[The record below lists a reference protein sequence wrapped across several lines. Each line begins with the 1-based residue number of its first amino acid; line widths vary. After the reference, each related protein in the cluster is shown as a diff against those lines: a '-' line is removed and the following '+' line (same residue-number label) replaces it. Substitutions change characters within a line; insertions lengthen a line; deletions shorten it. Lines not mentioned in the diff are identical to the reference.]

1 MPLTPDVRPE
11 VQKINPNRTDLNIEQ
26 PGEQPFDYH
35 AYLDTLT
42 PGNVKDYRTS
52 ANLKD
57 YGIAV
62 TSGAANLP
70 EGVGALANFGGQWLE
85 KKAGE
90 LSPDHFVVKSALS
103 DIGGFLHKG
112 GQAVQKGVSD
122 WKQDLESGYSEQA
135 KNALEQGATG
145 SIAGLTLNLA
155 NVFGD
160 LGAMAL
166 TGGLEGIA
174 AKGVTSALLRREAVS
189 GLIRKGLTKEAA
201 EKVADDAME
210 IAARKTAATQTGK
223 TASKYGFIASGTA
236 DAQGNTAAAAAQGV
250 LNASPQELASS
261 PTFVNLYQSVQ
272 SDPQYAHLSDADKV
286 QVAKEQLA
294 NRVGM
299 SVATDPKLLAVNIGS
314 TMMGDKAVADMV
326 LNGVSKSIVGGF
338 TKGALREG
346 ALNGLQSGYSQYA
359 QNVARDE
366 DAGIATDHMQGVAH
380 ATGDGALLG
389 GILGGGAG
397 IVSGVRGRN
406 SKPDTQRTDAAREAF
421 DAKAQRAREMAQDSP
436 YTKPADPVESYRR
449 QFSGL
454 TREELL
460 QHYADAD
467 LAPENDV
474 DAVYRKHASNG
485 LLKEMDRADQLK
497 DIVDE
502 MQGKPRNEVL
512 AEYRELNEKDKRNAT
527 EQMRWEAARE
537 VLRPQ
542 PKASTGKP
550 QSAEVPQG
558 QGISV
563 PTVRFGDDV
572 PHIEIT
578 QGAPRPPERIE
589 KVRSDNNYFSDARSA
604 KNSDVFRN
612 AEQTGLKPEIVKKG
626 DRQYAVEMDNPQVS
640 EDRAR
645 GVINTLAMGERIP
658 DKPKTID
665 PMEIPAF
672 MRDPRFRDFT
682 DESTEVQQHLTRRN
696 APTPE
701 ELVHEQMAKG
711 DAGPTDFELAER
723 PRLPSPG
730 DIHPGQGYPMPGE
743 VRHMSDEPPA
753 GRGGRY
759 TTTGEAQGQSYG
771 KVLQSTSPEGGQR
784 QGETF
789 RGEQS
794 YRDLPAPE
802 RQGGPRTEAVEPD
815 RGETV
820 NTEQDIMPEA
830 SEGEQNA
837 SQPEVQEPVKTEPP
851 RAATEKSG
859 EKIDDFGEVIH
870 GAAKHRRVALSE
882 ELNTDKTAED
892 YRIQPLSKLFPKPDY
907 EKMAAEGTD
916 NNTLAVLALLRNMI
930 PAKPRVSHRLNH
942 WAKQVEEVRN
952 TAGQLLDGSLPADKF
967 IDRIGQ
973 EKGSHYR
980 EIVNTWEML
989 HRLSP
994 AQLEQAAGYRVKT
1007 HAYSMFRGKE
1017 YNPPKVIHSLENEK
1031 GRSVLDS
1038 EDLNDLY
1045 KKAKVYFDQQSVS
1058 PKSAGDKTKLD
1069 IYQNRRTGEVFIA
1082 YGKNKTS
1089 LQGGFK
1095 TVTEAREYAKNN
1107 RAELLEKLNVLR
1119 DQSREEQRN
1128 ASNRDRNGPVR
1139 RGGEMH
1145 TEVNALRNISGSGT
1159 GYSEKAASLKR
1170 KIAARMNTNDAF
1182 AFNRL
1187 MDSRFADERERGI
1200 AIAERV
1206 AATLEPEQNVT
1217 PEKFSDA
1224 FGFRGVQ
1231 FGNYVEGPRRQ
1242 SDLNRAYDSLMD
1254 MADVLKVPPKALSLN
1269 GRLGLAFGARGKGG
1283 KNAAAAHYEP
1293 GQVAINLTKGNGA
1306 GSLAH
1311 EWFHALDNYFGQ
1323 HDVARDGD
1331 VVSGDKFM
1339 TSNERQPGKWN
1350 GKEYSPVEHPV
1361 RQEVYDA
1368 FKGVMKAINR
1378 SGMVDRARR
1387 LDEVRSK
1394 PYWSTD
1400 IEMAAR
1406 AFERYV
1412 QDKAKAA
1419 GVDNDFLVNIR
1430 KADDHGSP
1438 DTYAYPTEAELD
1450 GGIRQAFDHLFSTLK
1465 TRETDKGVAFYS
1477 REANNKSVRT
1487 PWPKDFPYVVLH
1499 ARLGDATSHKDY
1511 EAAKSGDKDAA
1522 YRLVTD
1528 VMTKDAVDKIRKIIG
1543 NREVLLAA
1551 VHAEEASGRNKI
1563 PQAMADVL
1571 GRVLHQDVDDSII
1584 QVKRV
1589 GRTGQDGFG
1598 RLANQPEFAGN
1609 VRSDVP
1615 YFILDDTLT
1624 QGGTLAGLK
1633 GYIESHGGRV
1643 IGASALTG
1651 KQYSARMAL
1660 SPQTLSQLREHF
1672 GGTGLENWWKQQN
1685 GYGFDGL
1692 TESEANYLLRAG
1704 DADKIRD
1711 RVLAARQTG
1720 DSSILSE
1727 APGDGRPLPPDVKPR
1742 YAQKASD
1749 NGGFSVIGDGNLL
1762 SETGHSAEAPAQ
1774 ASTVRKV
1781 KTVART
1787 VMDRIRDIDLN
1798 VRVVKSQAEAAEL
1811 AGESLDKHGKVHAF
1825 YRPDEHE
1832 IVLVADNLSDGRTVR
1847 EKLRHEII
1855 HHALESVVTPAEY
1868 KTIVDNVLKTRDSN
1882 NATIKDIWRKV
1893 DASYGEESPQV
1904 QAGEF
1909 LAHMAEKHTPG
1920 KLGAAWNRIV
1930 SLVKAVLRR
1939 TGLLQPSDLNDIG
1952 YIRDT
1957 IRTLGQRVREGY
1969 VPRDGGDVSY
1979 SRTGESDPFKVPE
1992 GEGERY
1998 RKDLAKM
2005 MKSLRSADMT
2015 VDIGRTPPVLRHIG
2029 APDLPLV
2036 ISRDVIRKA
2045 TNGVK
2050 HDVPMDVIE
2059 RLPELMHDPKAV
2071 YQSATEKDA
2080 VVMLLDAVDK
2090 NNEPVITAVHMKAV
2104 RSRLEINRVAS
2115 VYGTENGKKIHNMER
2130 AGLALYR
2137 KKKSSRDNPLHSGL
2151 QLPKGEHSYH
2161 DYEDN
2166 VLSPDDIRKGPYYS
2180 HSRSDLSPE
2189 ETLAARSD
2197 PFKVPEGEGERYR
2210 RDLAK
2215 AVKSHRSSDIS
2226 ITIGRTPPVLRNIGA
2241 PDLPLVIYRD
2251 TVRKATNGVKHD
2263 VPMEVIEQLPELIHD
2278 PEAVYQ
2284 SATEKNAVVM
2294 LFDAV
2299 DKNGD
2304 PVIGAVH
2311 LKTDKKGLE
2320 INKVASVYG
2329 AFPSKLSKMDREG
2342 LALYKKQN
2350 PDNQSAGVLQLHG
2363 DSDHQGSVNKIL
2375 HPDDIRK
2382 GPYYSRTTSALS
2394 PEETLSA
2401 RFVRQ
2406 MQDKFQVL
2414 KAVQDNIRKSGGKLD
2429 DSNDAY
2435 LAEELFHG
2443 KAENDLNVMKE
2454 RYVKPLAK
2462 LLAVYDIPQSALD
2475 EYLYARH
2482 APERNA
2488 HIAKINPKMPD
2499 GGSGMTNAEAADIM
2513 DKVRRSG
2520 KQAQYDRLAGIV
2532 DDMLARRR
2540 ELIRESGLE
2549 DDGVIDAWQKTYRH
2563 YVPLKGQDED
2573 GAVPRT
2579 GRGYVISGKESR
2591 MAMGRNSKAQSPSTQ
2606 AIQDLTG
2613 SLIRNRKNVVGNA
2626 FLKLVQDNPD
2636 NNYWQVFT
2644 DDKPD
2649 TMRVIVEKTDP
2660 TTGDTIRRVEERPVP
2675 MAMVSDRYFT
2685 TKKDGKTYYIKLHDD
2700 RLMRAMKNMGPEMGN
2715 VVTRTLDVVNRM
2727 MSMMNTSLNPEF
2739 LVSNF
2744 IRDMQTAV
2752 MNLKAEQGRDDGKL
2766 SGRDIAMKTVRDSG
2780 IAMKAVYASLRGK
2793 SLTGRGADWQK
2804 TWKEFVEDGAKTGWF
2819 RMDDLN
2825 GQMKEMNR
2833 LVSLAKGGWKGQ
2845 GIQSWHSFTKLVE
2858 DANNAVENALRL
2870 SAYKHAREA
2879 GISRAQAASLAKNMT
2894 VNFNRRGE
2902 QGVLL
2907 NSLYMFANASIQGT
2921 ANMMR
2926 SLAHLNGDG
2935 PLLQR
2940 LRWKN
2945 LNMAQKLA
2953 LTATGAGYLLA
2964 SLNRAGAGQDE
2975 DGVNWYDKVPDYV
2988 KEHNLVIMKS
2998 LFGGKSGEYWSIP
3011 LPYGYNMF
3019 YLLGS
3024 TMEGVTRGDMTASKA
3039 AGNIVGG
3046 MLGAFNPL
3054 GSEDSQTLTGTLFKN
3069 AAPTILRPF
3078 ADLWANESFMGTPI
3092 YQTNFPG
3099 STPKPESSLGRRS
3112 TPEAYKAFAGWLN
3125 RVSGGS
3131 QYRSGVVDINPDIMK
3146 YWIDY
3151 MSGGMGRFA
3160 GKTIDAAAKTY
3171 NGIDIPA
3178 QQVPFL
3184 GKLSGQVMPYADQQK
3199 MYDHIDE
3206 LRQYNAELKAL
3217 HGADRTAFRN
3227 KYRGQL
3233 SMNGIIHQSE
3243 IQLKNLRK
3251 QRDEVYSDP
3260 ALTARQQADRVLMIE
3275 QNMKKVVDRFNREYR
3290 EKVGD

>member
-1 MPLTPDVRPE
+1 MPLIPDVRPE
-11 VQKINPNRTDLNIEQ
+11 AQKINPNRSDLNIAQ
-26 PGEQPFDYH
+26 PGEQPAFDYDS
-35 AYLDTLT
+35 YLDSLT
-42 PGNVKDYRTS
+42 PETVKDYRTG

-90 LSPDHFVVKSALS
+90 LSPDHFVAKSALS
-103 DIGGFLHKG
+103 DIGGFLHKS
-112 GQAVQKGVSD
+112 GQAVQEGVSD
-122 WKQDLESGYSEQA
+122 WKQELESGYSEQA

-189 GLIRKGLTKEAA
+189 GLVRKGLTKEAA

-210 IAARKTAATQTGK
+210 IAARKTAATQAGK

-346 ALNGLQSGYSQYA
+346 TLNGLQSGYSQYA

-366 DAGIATDHMQGVAH
+366 DAGIATDHMQGVVH
-380 ATGDGALLG
+380 ATGEGTLLG

-406 SKPDTQRTDAAREAF
+406 SKPDMQRTDAAREAF
-421 DAKAQRAREMAQDSP
+421 DAKAQRAREVAQDSP
-436 YTKPADPVESYRR
+436 YTQPADPVENYRQ

-454 TREELL
+454 SRDELL

-467 LAPENDV
+467 LAHENDV
-474 DAVYRKHASNG
+474 DAVYRKHAANG

-497 DIVDE
+497 GIIDE

-512 AEYRELNEKDKRNAT
+512 KEYRDLNEKDKRNET
-527 EQMRWEAARE
+527 EQMRWEAARQ
-537 VLRPQ
+537 VLKPQ
-542 PKASTGKP
+542 PKATEQP
-550 QSAEVPQG
+550 QPAQDTSAQNTARRPLY
-558 QGISV
+558 
-563 PTVRFGDDV
+563 DADNLDV
-572 PHIEIT
+572 
-578 QGAPRPPERIE
+578 
-589 KVRSDNNYFSDARSA
+589 
-604 KNSDVFRN
+604 
-612 AEQTGLKPEIVKKG
+612 
-626 DRQYAVEMDNPQVS
+626 
-640 EDRAR
+640 
-645 GVINTLAMGERIP
+645 
-658 DKPKTID
+658 
-665 PMEIPAF
+665 PAF

-682 DESTEVQQHLTRRN
+682 DEPTEVQQHLTRGN

-711 DAGPTDFELAER
+711 DVGPTDNELAER

-759 TTTGEAQGQSYG
+759 TTTGEVQGQSYEKG
-771 KVLQSTSPEGGQR
+771 RQSASPEGVQR

-794 YRDLPAPE
+794 YHELPAPE
-802 RQGGPRTEAVEPD
+802 RQGLPRPEEDKTESRRPVSSEEDLEDWHAYLAQQDGPFGRDRGMDGYYASPRNIKGKPTIEALREYYGRVPDQKDLQDLSDVYYIDGGERHGVDLIHARRGADGIFDPDSYISLKSGLTPEEAAKVTGKELLDILHAKRAEAYKEADKNQGELFHSDDETEARRARLEEAGRMVDAQQKHEKAAAEREKKHDEALASFLATKDGEMHRKRARNYLTSSIRSDGKITSVRELVENRVADGWRIREKDGTRRLEHPD
-815 RGETV
+815 GRFLFEKDIGKTAMDYADHLIEKREMAAKAGEGD
-820 NTEQDIMPEA
+820 NNP
-830 SEGEQNA
+830 
-837 SQPEVQEPVKTEPP
+837 SQ
-851 RAATEKSG
+851 KSG
-859 EKIDDFGEVIH
+859 EKIDDFGETIH
-870 GAAKHRRVALSE
+870 GAAKHRRAALADD
-882 ELNTDKTAED
+882 LNTDKTAED
-892 YRIQPLSKLFPKPDY
+892 YRTQPLSKLFPKPDY

-916 NNTLAVLALLRNMI
+916 NKTLAMLALLRNMI
-930 PAKPRVSHRLNH
+930 PAKPRVSHRLNR
-942 WAKQVEEVRN
+942 WAKQVEEARD

-967 IDRIGQ
+967 IDRISQ

-994 AQLEQAAGYRVKT
+994 AQLEQASGYRIST
-1007 HAYSMFRGKE
+1007 HAYSMFGGKE
-1017 YNPPKVIHSLENEK
+1017 YSPPKVIYSLDNEK
-1031 GRSVLDS
+1031 GYRVLDS
-1038 EDLNDLY
+1038 DDLNDLH
-1045 KKAKVYFDQQSVS
+1045 KKAKDYFDQQSGT
-1058 PKSAGDKTKLD
+1058 PKSSADDKTKLD
-1069 IYQNRRTGEVFIA
+1069 IYQHKRSGEVFIA
-1082 YGKNKTS
+1082 YGKNKTV
-1089 LQGGFK
+1089 LQRGFK
-1095 TVTEAREYAKNN
+1095 TSAEAREYVKAN
-1107 RAELLEKLNVLR
+1107 RAELLEKLNALR
-1119 DQSREEQRN
+1119 EQSREEQRN
-1128 ASNRDRNGPVR
+1128 ASNRDRSGPDR
-1139 RGGEMH
+1139 REG
-1145 TEVNALRNISGSGT
+1145 
-1159 GYSEKAASLKR
+1159 
-1170 KIAARMNTNDAF
+1170 D
-1182 AFNRL
+1182 
-1187 MDSRFADERERGI
+1187 
-1200 AIAERV
+1200 
-1206 AATLEPEQNVT
+1206 VT

-1254 MADVLKVPPKALSLN
+1254 MADVLKVPAKALSLN

-1283 KNAAAAHYEP
+1283 KNAYAAHYEP

-1323 HDVARDGD
+1323 HDVAKDGNVASGGKYMTARDTRG
-1331 VVSGDKFM
+1331 SLY
-1339 TSNERQPGKWN
+1339 QP
-1350 GKEYSPVEHPV
+1350 EAYPV
-1361 RQEVYDA
+1361 REEVYDA
-1368 FKGVMKAINR
+1368 FMGVVKAINN
-1378 SGMVDRARR
+1378 SGMRRRSLR

-1419 GVDNDFLVNIR
+1419 GVENDFLVNIR

-1438 DTYAYPTEAELD
+1438 DTYAYPTNEELD
-1450 GGIRQAFDHLFSTLK
+1450 GGIRQAFDKLFSTLK

-1477 REANNKSVRT
+1477 RNGLERT
-1487 PWPKDFPYVVLH
+1487 P
-1499 ARLGDATSHKDY
+1499 
-1511 EAAKSGDKDAA
+1511 E
-1522 YRLVTD
+1522 
-1528 VMTKDAVDKIRKIIG
+1528 
-1543 NREVLLAA
+1543 
-1551 VHAEEASGRNKI
+1551 
-1563 PQAMADVL
+1563 
-1571 GRVLHQDVDDSII
+1571 
-1584 QVKRV
+1584 
-1589 GRTGQDGFG
+1589 
-1598 RLANQPEFAGN
+1598 GN
-1609 VRSDVP
+1609 V
-1615 YFILDDTLT
+1615 I
-1624 QGGTLAGLK
+1624 
-1633 GYIESHGGRV
+1633 
-1643 IGASALTG
+1643 
-1651 KQYSARMAL
+1651 
-1660 SPQTLSQLREHF
+1660 SQ
-1672 GGTGLENWWKQQN
+1672 
-1685 GYGFDGL
+1685 
-1692 TESEANYLLRAG
+1692 
-1704 DADKIRD
+1704 
-1711 RVLAARQTG
+1711 
-1720 DSSILSE
+1720 
-1727 APGDGRPLPPDVKPR
+1727 
-1742 YAQKASD
+1742 
-1749 NGGFSVIGDGNLL
+1749 
-1762 SETGHSAEAPAQ
+1762 TGHSADAPAQ
-1774 ASTVRKV
+1774 GSTVRKV

-1787 VMDRIRDIDLN
+1787 VMDRIKDVDLN

-1811 AGESLDKHGKVHAF
+1811 AGESLDNHGKVHAF

-1832 IVLVADNLSDGRTVR
+1832 IVLVADNLPDGRTVR

-1855 HHALESVVTPAEY
+1855 HHAMESVVTPAEY
-1868 KTIVDNVLKTRDSN
+1868 KTIIDNVLKTRDSN
-1882 NATIKDIWRKV
+1882 NATIKNIWRKV

-1930 SLVKAVLRR
+1930 TLVKAVLRR

-1969 VPRDGGDVSY
+1969 VPRDGGEVSY
-1979 SRTGESDPFKVPE
+1979 SRTGKPDPFKVPE

-2005 MKSLRSADMT
+2005 MSSRRTGEMT
-2015 VDIGRTPPVLRHIG
+2015 AQIGRTPPVLRNLG
-2029 APDLPLV
+2029 APDLPV
-2036 ISRDVIRKA
+2036 FISRDVVRKA
-2045 TNGVK
+2045 TNDVK
-2050 HDVPMDVIE
+2050 HFVNMDTIE
-2059 RLPELMHDPKAV
+2059 KLPELMHDPVAV
-2071 YQSATEKDA
+2071 YQSATHDNA
-2080 VVMLLDAVDK
+2080 LVLWLDAVDRK
-2090 NNEPVITAVHMKAV
+2090 GHPVLTAVHMNNKLHL
-2104 RSRLEINRVAS
+2104 LEINRIAS
-2115 VYGTENGKKIHNMER
+2115 VYGPDNGMGKINYMEGR
-2130 AGLALYR
+2130 GLALYR
-2137 KKKSSRDNPLHSGL
+2137 SDKLNPDGSLFRGL
-2151 QLPKGEHSYH
+2151 QLPKGDRTSQGSGK
-2161 DYEDN
+2161 N
-2166 VLSPDDIRKGPYYS
+2166 ILSPDDIRKGPYYS
-2180 HSRSDLSPE
+2180 RSR
-2189 ETLAARSD
+2189 
-2197 PFKVPEGEGERYR
+2197 
-2210 RDLAK
+2210 
-2215 AVKSHRSSDIS
+2215 
-2226 ITIGRTPPVLRNIGA
+2226 
-2241 PDLPLVIYRD
+2241 
-2251 TVRKATNGVKHD
+2251 
-2263 VPMEVIEQLPELIHD
+2263 
-2278 PEAVYQ
+2278 
-2284 SATEKNAVVM
+2284 
-2294 LFDAV
+2294 
-2299 DKNGD
+2299 
-2304 PVIGAVH
+2304 
-2311 LKTDKKGLE
+2311 
-2320 INKVASVYG
+2320 
-2329 AFPSKLSKMDREG
+2329 
-2342 LALYKKQN
+2342 
-2350 PDNQSAGVLQLHG
+2350 
-2363 DSDHQGSVNKIL
+2363 
-2375 HPDDIRK
+2375 
-2382 GPYYSRTTSALS
+2382 SALS
-2394 PEETLSA
+2394 PEETLAA

-2414 KAVQDNIRKSGGKLD
+2414 KAVQDKIRESGGKLD
-2429 DSNDAY
+2429 DSNNAY

-2443 KAENDLNVMKE
+2443 KAENDLNAMKE

-2462 LLAVYDIPQSALD
+2462 LLADYDIPQSALD

-2482 APERNA
+2482 APERNL

-2499 GGSGMTNAEAADIM
+2499 GGSGMTNAEAAGIM
-2513 DKVRRSG
+2513 DRVRRSG

-2540 ELIRESGLE
+2540 ELIKTAGLE
-2549 DDGVIDAWQKTYRH
+2549 KDATVDAWQDTYKH
-2563 YVPLKGQDED
+2563 YVPLKGQDAD
-2573 GAVPRT
+2573 GVLPRT
-2579 GRGYVISGKESR
+2579 GKGYVIGGRESKS
-2591 MAMGRNSKAQSPSTQ
+2591 AMGRKSKAQSPSTQ
-2606 AIQDLTG
+2606 AVQDLTE
-2613 SLIRNRKNVVGNA
+2613 SLIRSRKNEVGNA

-2636 NNYWQVFT
+2636 KDYWQVFT
-2644 DDKPD
+2644 DQRPD
-2649 TMRVIVEKTDP
+2649 TTRVIVEKKDP
-2660 TTGDTIRRVEERPVP
+2660 ATGDTIRQVEERPVP
-2675 MAMVSDRYFT
+2675 MAMVADRYFT
-2685 TKKDGKTYYIKLHDD
+2685 TKKDGKTYYIKLHDE
-2700 RLMRAMKNMGPEMGN
+2700 RLMRAMKNMGPETGN
-2715 VVTRTLDVVNRM
+2715 VVIQTLARVNRF
-2727 MSMMNTSLNPEF
+2727 MSAMNTSLNPEF

-2766 SGRDIAMKTVRDSG
+2766 NGRDIAMKTVRDSG
-2780 IAMKAVYASLRGK
+2780 IAMKAVYASLRDK
-2793 SLTGRGADWQK
+2793 SLSGSGADWQK

-2819 RMDDLN
+2819 RMDDLE
-2825 GQMKEMNR
+2825 GKSKEMDR
-2833 LVSLAKGGWKGQ
+2833 LVTLAKGGWKGQ

-2870 SAYKHAREA
+2870 SAYKHARDA
-2879 GISRAQAASLAKNMT
+2879 GLSRSQAASLAKNMT

-2940 LRWKN
+2940 LRWSN
-2945 LNMAQKLA
+2945 LNMAQKMA
-2953 LTATGAGYLLA
+2953 LTAVGSGYLLG
-2964 SLNRAGAGQDE
+2964 SLNRAGAGQDD

-2988 KEHNLVIMKS
+2988 KEHNVVIMKS
-2998 LFGGKSGEYWSIP
+2998 LFGGKAGEYWSIP

-3024 TMEGVTRGDMTASKA
+3024 TTEGVTRGNMTASKA
-3039 AGNIVGG
+3039 AGNVIGG

-3054 GSEDSQTLTGTLFKN
+3054 GSEDSKTLTGTLFKN
-3069 AAPTILRPF
+3069 AAPTIFRPV
-3078 ADLWANESFMGTPI
+3078 ADLWVNENFMGTQI
-3092 YQTNFPG
+3092 YQENFPG
-3099 STPKPESSLGRRS
+3099 GTPKPESTLGRRS
-3112 TPEAYKAFAGWLN
+3112 TPEAYKAFADWLN

-3131 QYRSGVVDINPDIMK
+3131 QYRSGAVDINPDKMK

-3151 MSGGMGRFA
+3151 VSGGMGRFT

-3171 NGIDIPA
+3171 NGIDIPP
-3178 QQVPFL
+3178 QQIPFL
-3184 GKLSGQVMPYADQQK
+3184 GKISGKVMPYADQQA

-3206 LRQYNAELKAL
+3206 LRQYNAELKSL
-3217 HGADRTAFRN
+3217 SGADRAAFRN
-3227 KYRGQL
+3227 KYSGQL
-3233 SMNGIIHQSE
+3233 SMNGITHQSE

-3260 ALTARQQADRVLMIE
+3260 TLTARQQADRVLVIE

>member
-1 MPLTPDVRPE
+1 MPLIPDVRPE
-11 VQKINPNRTDLNIEQ
+11 AQKINPNRTDLNIEQ
-26 PGEQPFDYH
+26 PDEQPFDYH

-42 PGNVKDYRTS
+42 PGNVKDYRTG
-52 ANLKD
+52 ANMKD

-90 LSPDHFVVKSALS
+90 LSPDHFVAKSALS

-112 GQAVQKGVSD
+112 GQALQEGVSD

-160 LGAMAL
+160 LGSMAL

-189 GLIRKGLTKEAA
+189 GLVRKGLTKEAA

-210 IAARKTAATQTGK
+210 IAARKTAATQAGK

-236 DAQGNTAAAAAQGV
+236 DAQGNTAASAAQGV

-272 SDPQYAHLSDADKV
+272 SDPQYAHLSDADRV

-346 ALNGLQSGYSQYA
+346 TLNGLQSGYSQYA

-380 ATGDGALLG
+380 ATGEGTLLG

-406 SKPDTQRTDAAREAF
+406 SKPDMQRTDAAREAF

-436 YTKPADPVESYRR
+436 HTKPADPVESYRQ

-454 TREELL
+454 SRDELL
-460 QHYADAD
+460 QHYTDAD

-474 DAVYRKHASNG
+474 DAVYRKHASNS
-485 LLKEMDRADQLK
+485 LLKEMERTDQLK
-497 DIVDE
+497 GIVGE

-512 AEYRELNEKDKRNAT
+512 AEYRDLNEKEKRNET
-527 EQMRWEAARE
+527 EQIRWEAARQ
-537 VLRPQ
+537 VLKPQ
-542 PKASTGKP
+542 PKATEQP
-550 QSAEVPQG
+550 QQAEAPQK
-558 QGISV
+558 QSISV
-563 PTVRFGDDV
+563 PTVRFGDDI

-578 QGAPRPPERIE
+578 QGSPRPPERIE

-658 DKPKTID
+658 DKPKTTD

-682 DESTEVQQHLTRRN
+682 DEPTEVQQHLTRRN

-711 DAGPTDFELAER
+711 DSGPTDNELAER

-730 DIHPGQGYPMPGE
+730 DIHPGQGYPMPGD
-743 VRHMSDEPPA
+743 VRHMPDEPPA

-759 TTTGEAQGQSYG
+759 TTTGEVQGQSYEKG
-771 KVLQSTSPEGGQR
+771 RQSVSPEGVPR

-794 YRDLPAPE
+794 YRELPAPE
-802 RQGGPRTEAVEPD
+802 GREGGKTEHEQEMEDRRARLEEADRMVQAQQKHEKAAAEREKKHDEALASFLATKDGEMHRKRARNYLTSSIKSDGKITSVRELVENRVADGWRIREKDGTRRLEHPD
-815 RGETV
+815 GRFLFEK
-820 NTEQDIMPEA
+820 DIGKTAMDYADHLIEKHEMA
-830 SEGEQNA
+830 AKAGEGENNP
-837 SQPEVQEPVKTEPP
+837 SQPEVQEPEKTESP
-851 RAATEKSG
+851 RAAAEKSG

-870 GAAKHRRVALSE
+870 GAAKHRRAVLADD
-882 ELNTDKTAED
+882 LNTDKTAED
-892 YRIQPLSKLFPKPDY
+892 YRTQPFSKLFPKPDY

-916 NNTLAVLALLRNMI
+916 NKTLAMLALLRNMI
-930 PAKPRVSHRLNH
+930 PAKPRASHRLNR
-942 WAKQVEEVRN
+942 WAKQVEEVRD

-967 IDRIGQ
+967 IDRISQ

-994 AQLEQAAGYRVKT
+994 AQIEQASGYRVKT
-1007 HAYSMFRGKE
+1007 HAYSMFGGKE
-1017 YNPPKVIHSLENEK
+1017 YSPPKVIHSLENDK

-1038 EDLNDLY
+1038 EDLNDLH
-1045 KKAKVYFDQQSVS
+1045 KKAKAYFDQQSGS
-1058 PKSAGDKTKLD
+1058 PKSADDKTKLD
-1069 IYQNRRTGEVFIA
+1069 IYQHKRSGEVFIA
-1082 YGKNKTS
+1082 YGKNKTV
-1089 LQGGFK
+1089 LQRGFK
-1095 TVTEAREYAKNN
+1095 TPAEAREYTKTH
-1107 RAELLEKLNVLR
+1107 RAGLLEKLNALR
-1119 DQSREEQRN
+1119 EQSREEQRN
-1128 ASNRDRNGPVR
+1128 ASNRDRSGPDR
-1139 RGGEMH
+1139 REG
-1145 TEVNALRNISGSGT
+1145 
-1159 GYSEKAASLKR
+1159 
-1170 KIAARMNTNDAF
+1170 D
-1182 AFNRL
+1182 
-1187 MDSRFADERERGI
+1187 
-1200 AIAERV
+1200 
-1206 AATLEPEQNVT
+1206 VT

-1254 MADVLKVPPKALSLN
+1254 MSDVLKVPAKALSLN

-1323 HDVARDGD
+1323 HDVARDSD
-1331 VVSGDKFM
+1331 VASGDRFM
-1339 TSNERQPGKWN
+1339 TARDTRGSLYQP
-1350 GKEYSPVEHPV
+1350 EAYPV
-1361 RQEVYDA
+1361 REEVYDA
-1368 FKGVMKAINR
+1368 FMGVVKAVNN
-1378 SGMVDRARR
+1378 SGMRR
-1387 LDEVRSK
+1387 RSLLLDDVRSK
-1394 PYWSTD
+1394 PYWSTYV
-1400 IEMAAR
+1400 EMSAR

-1419 GVDNDFLVNIR
+1419 GVENDYLVNIR

-1438 DTYAYPTEAELD
+1438 DTYAYPTNEELD
-1450 GGIRQAFDHLFSTLK
+1450 GGIRQAFDKLFSTLK

-1477 REANNKSVRT
+1477 RDGLERT
-1487 PWPKDFPYVVLH
+1487 P
-1499 ARLGDATSHKDY
+1499 
-1511 EAAKSGDKDAA
+1511 E
-1522 YRLVTD
+1522 
-1528 VMTKDAVDKIRKIIG
+1528 
-1543 NREVLLAA
+1543 
-1551 VHAEEASGRNKI
+1551 
-1563 PQAMADVL
+1563 
-1571 GRVLHQDVDDSII
+1571 
-1584 QVKRV
+1584 
-1589 GRTGQDGFG
+1589 
-1598 RLANQPEFAGN
+1598 GN
-1609 VRSDVP
+1609 V
-1615 YFILDDTLT
+1615 I
-1624 QGGTLAGLK
+1624 
-1633 GYIESHGGRV
+1633 
-1643 IGASALTG
+1643 
-1651 KQYSARMAL
+1651 
-1660 SPQTLSQLREHF
+1660 SQ
-1672 GGTGLENWWKQQN
+1672 
-1685 GYGFDGL
+1685 
-1692 TESEANYLLRAG
+1692 
-1704 DADKIRD
+1704 
-1711 RVLAARQTG
+1711 
-1720 DSSILSE
+1720 
-1727 APGDGRPLPPDVKPR
+1727 
-1742 YAQKASD
+1742 
-1749 NGGFSVIGDGNLL
+1749 
-1762 SETGHSAEAPAQ
+1762 TGHSADTQ
-1774 ASTVRKV
+1774 TQGSSVRKV

-1787 VMDRIRDIDLN
+1787 VMDRIKDNDLN

-1811 AGESLDKHGKVHAF
+1811 AGESLDNHGKVHAF

-1832 IVLVADNLSDGRTVR
+1832 IVLVADNLPDGRTVR

-1855 HHALESVVTPAEY
+1855 HHAMENVVTPAEY
-1868 KTIVDNVLKTRDSN
+1868 KTIIDNVLKTRDSN

-1893 DASYGEESPQV
+1893 DASYADESPQV

-1969 VPRDGGDVSY
+1969 VPRDGGEVSY
-1979 SRTGESDPFKVPE
+1979 SRTGKPDPFKVPE
-1992 GEGERY
+1992 G
-1998 RKDLAKM
+1998 D
-2005 MKSLRSADMT
+2005 
-2015 VDIGRTPPVLRHIG
+2015 
-2029 APDLPLV
+2029 
-2036 ISRDVIRKA
+2036 
-2045 TNGVK
+2045 
-2050 HDVPMDVIE
+2050 
-2059 RLPELMHDPKAV
+2059 
-2071 YQSATEKDA
+2071 
-2080 VVMLLDAVDK
+2080 
-2090 NNEPVITAVHMKAV
+2090 
-2104 RSRLEINRVAS
+2104 
-2115 VYGTENGKKIHNMER
+2115 
-2130 AGLALYR
+2130 
-2137 KKKSSRDNPLHSGL
+2137 
-2151 QLPKGEHSYH
+2151 
-2161 DYEDN
+2161 
-2166 VLSPDDIRKGPYYS
+2166 
-2180 HSRSDLSPE
+2180 
-2189 ETLAARSD
+2189 
-2197 PFKVPEGEGERYR
+2197 GERYR

-2226 ITIGRTPPVLRNIGA
+2226 ITIGRTPPVLRHIGA
-2241 PDLPLVIYRD
+2241 PDLPLVISRD

-2263 VPMEVIEQLPELIHD
+2263 VPMEVIEQLPELMHD

-2311 LKTDKKGLE
+2311 LKADKKGLE

-2329 AFPSKLSKMDREG
+2329 TKGGVRKINSMDNAG

-2363 DSDHQGSVNKIL
+2363 DSDHQGSINKIL
-2375 HPDDIRK
+2375 SPDDIRK
-2382 GPYYSRTTSALS
+2382 GPYYSRSRSALS
-2394 PEETLSA
+2394 PEETLA
-2401 RFVRQ
+2401 VRFVRRV
-2406 MQDKFQVL
+2406 QDKFQVL

-2429 DSNDAY
+2429 DSNNAY

-2443 KAENDLNVMKE
+2443 KAENDLNAMTE

-2462 LLAVYDIPQSALD
+2462 LLAEYDIPQSALD

-2482 APERNA
+2482 APERNL

-2499 GGSGMTNAEAADIM
+2499 GGSGMTNTEAAGIM
-2513 DKVRRSG
+2513 DRIRRSG

-2540 ELIRESGLE
+2540 ELIKTAGLE
-2549 DDGVIDAWQKTYRH
+2549 KEGVVDAWQNAYKH
-2563 YVPLKGQDED
+2563 YVPLKGQDAD
-2573 GAVPRT
+2573 GALPRT
-2579 GRGYVISGKESR
+2579 GRGYVVSGKESK

-2606 AIQDLTG
+2606 AIQDLTE
-2613 SLIRNRKNVVGNA
+2613 SLIRNRKNEVGNA

-2636 NNYWQVFT
+2636 KGYWQVFT

-2649 TMRVIVEKTDP
+2649 TTRRIVEKNDP
-2660 TTGDTIRRVEERPVP
+2660 VTGETIRQVEEMPVA
-2675 MAMVSDRYFT
+2675 MALMSDRYFP

-2700 RLMRAMKNMGPEMGN
+2700 RLAKAMKNMGPETTGTVLRAFGSIN
-2715 VVTRTLDVVNRM
+2715 RFLSSVNTM
-2727 MSMMNTSLNPEF
+2727 YNPSF
-2739 LVSNF
+2739 LVTNF
-2744 IRDMQTAV
+2744 GRDLQTAI
-2752 MNLKAEQGRDDGKL
+2752 MSIYGEQGRSDGLLVGKKMSAL
-2766 SGRDIAMKTVRDSG
+2766 SVVRDSG
-2780 IAMKAVYASLRGK
+2780 IAMKAVYDSLRG
-2793 SLTGRGADWQK
+2793 TQRGGKAGEWQK
-2804 TWKEFVEDGAKTGWF
+2804 LWKEFVEDGAKTGWF
-2819 RMDDLN
+2819 RINDLE
-2825 GQMKEMNR
+2825 GRMKEMDR
-2833 LVSLAKGGWKGQ
+2833 LVAQAKGGWQ
-2845 GIQSWHSFTKLVE
+2845 GKSIQTWHAFFKLVE
-2858 DANNAVENALRL
+2858 DGNNAVENALRL
-2870 SAYKHAREA
+2870 SAYKHGRDA
-2879 GISRAQAASLAKNMT
+2879 GMSRQQAASLAKNLT

-2902 QGVLL
+2902 LGTVL

-2921 ANMMR
+2921 ANMIR
-2926 SLAHLNGDG
+2926 ALGRLDGEG

-2940 LRWKN
+2940 LRWSN
-2945 LNMAQKLA
+2945 LNRTQKLSLA
-2953 LTATGAGYLLA
+2953 AMGAGYLLA
-2964 SLNRAGAGQDE
+2964 SLNRAGAGQDD

-2998 LFGGKSGEYWSIP
+2998 LFGGRQGEYWTFP

-3019 YLLGS
+3019 YLLGG
-3024 TMEGVTRGDMTASKA
+3024 TIEGVGSGGIKPVKA
-3039 AGNIVGG
+3039 AGNIIGG
-3046 MLGAFNPL
+3046 ALGAFNPL
-3054 GSEDSQTLTGTLFKN
+3054 GSEDSETLSGTLLKN
-3069 AAPTILRPF
+3069 LSPTLPRPF
-3078 ADLWANESFMGTPI
+3078 IDYVMNENFMGTQIRRQNAPW
-3092 YQTNFPG
+3092 G
-3099 STPKPESSLGRRS
+3099 TPKPDSTLGRRS
-3112 TPEAYKAFAGWLN
+3112 TPEVYKSFANWLN
-3125 RVSGGS
+3125 TATGGS
-3131 QYRSGVVDINPDIMK
+3131 QYRSGAVDINPDSMK

-3151 MSGGMGRFA
+3151 ISGGTGRFI
-3160 GKTIDAAAKTY
+3160 GQTVDAAAKTY

-3206 LRQYNAELKAL
+3206 LSQYNAELKSL
-3217 HGADRTAFRN
+3217 SGADRAAFRN
-3227 KYRGQL
+3227 KYNGQL
-3233 SMNGIIHQSE
+3233 SMNGITHQSQL
-3243 IQLKNLRK
+3243 QLKNLRK

-3260 ALTARQQADRVLMIE
+3260 TLTARQQADRVLMIE

-3290 EKVGD
+3290 EKVGN

>member
-1 MPLTPDVRPE
+1 MPLIPDVRPE

-26 PGEQPFDYH
+26 PDEQPFDYH

-42 PGNVKDYRTS
+42 PGNVKDYRTG
-52 ANLKD
+52 ANMKD

-90 LSPDHFVVKSALS
+90 LSPDHFVAKSALS

-112 GQAVQKGVSD
+112 GQALQEGVSY

-160 LGAMAL
+160 LGSMAL
-166 TGGLEGIA
+166 TGGLEGFA
-174 AKGVTSALLRREAVS
+174 VKGATAALLKREAVS
-189 GLIRKGLTKEAA
+189 GLVRKGLTKEAA
-201 EKVADDAME
+201 EKVANDAME
-210 IAARKTAATQTGK
+210 IAARKATATQAGK

-261 PTFVNLYQSVQ
+261 PTFVNLYQSVD

-314 TMMGDKAVADMV
+314 TMLGDKAVADMV

-346 ALNGLQSGYSQYA
+346 TLNGHQSGYSQYA

-366 DAGIATDHMQGVAH
+366 DAGIATDHMQGVVH
-380 ATGDGALLG
+380 ATGEGTLLG
-389 GILGGGAG
+389 GIIGGGAG
-397 IVSGVRGRN
+397 FVSGVRGRN

-421 DAKAQRAREMAQDSP
+421 DAKATRAREMAQDSP
-436 YTKPADPVESYRR
+436 HTQPVDPVESYRQ

-454 TREELL
+454 SRDELL

-467 LAPENDV
+467 LAHENDA
-474 DAVYRKHASNG
+474 DAVYRKHASNS

-497 DIVDE
+497 GIVDE
-502 MQGKPRNEVL
+502 MKGKPRNEVL
-512 AEYRELNEKDKRNAT
+512 AEYRDLNEKEKRNET
-527 EQMRWEAARE
+527 EQMRWEAARQ
-537 VLRPQ
+537 VLKPQ
-542 PKASTGKP
+542 PKATEQP
-550 QSAEVPQG
+550 QPAETPQK
-558 QGISV
+558 QNISV
-563 PTVRFGDDV
+563 PTVRFGDDI

-578 QGAPRPPERIE
+578 QGSPRPPERIE
-589 KVRSDNNYFSDARSA
+589 KVRSDNSYFADARSA

-645 GVINTLAMGERIP
+645 GVINTLVMGERIP
-658 DKPKTID
+658 DKPKTTD

-682 DESTEVQQHLTRRN
+682 DEPTEVQQHLIRRN

-711 DAGPTDFELAER
+711 DAGPTDYELTER

-759 TTTGEAQGQSYG
+759 TTTGEVQGYSYEKG
-771 KVLQSTSPEGGQR
+771 RRTVSPEGVQR

-789 RGEQS
+789 QGELS
-794 YRDLPAPE
+794 HRELSAPE
-802 RQGGPRTEAVEPD
+802 RQGLPRPEEAEP
-815 RGETV
+815 E
-820 NTEQDIMPEA
+820 
-830 SEGEQNA
+830 
-837 SQPEVQEPVKTEPP
+837 KTESPH
-851 RAATEKSG
+851 AVTEKSG

-870 GAAKHRRVALSE
+870 GAAKHRRAALADD
-882 ELNTDKTAED
+882 LNTDKTAED
-892 YRIQPLSKLFPKPDY
+892 YKTQPFSKLFPKPDY

-916 NNTLAVLALLRNMI
+916 NKTLAMLALLRNMI
-930 PAKPRVSHRLNH
+930 PSKPRAPHRLNR
-942 WAKQVEEVRN
+942 WAKQVEEVRD

-967 IDRIGQ
+967 IDRISQ

-994 AQLEQAAGYRVKT
+994 AQLEQAVGYRVKT
-1007 HAYSMFRGKE
+1007 HAYSMFGGKE
-1017 YNPPKVIHSLENEK
+1017 YSPPKVVHTLENEK

-1038 EDLNDLY
+1038 EDLNDLN
-1045 KKAKVYFDQQSVS
+1045 KKAKAYFDQQSGS
-1058 PKSAGDKTKLD
+1058 PKSASDKTKLD

-1082 YGKNKTS
+1082 YGKNKTP

-1095 TVTEAREYAKNN
+1095 TVAEAREYAKTR
-1107 RAELLEKLNVLR
+1107 RAELLGKLNALR
-1119 DQSREEQRN
+1119 EQSREEQRN
-1128 ASNRDRNGPVR
+1128 VSNRDRNGPVR

-1145 TEVNALRNISGSGT
+1145 TDVNALRNISGSGA

-1206 AATLEPEQNVT
+1206 AAALETEQNAT

-1293 GQVAINLTKGNGA
+1293 GAVAINLTKGNGA

-1311 EWFHALDNYFGQ
+1311 EWFHSLDNYFGQ
-1323 HDVARDGD
+1323 NDVAKDGD
-1331 VVSGDKFM
+1331 VGSGGEYM
-1339 TSNERQPGKWN
+1339 TERHRKVKQWN
-1350 GKEYSPVEHPV
+1350 SKEYASVEHPV

-1368 FKGVMKAINR
+1368 FKGVMKAINK
-1378 SGMVDRARR
+1378 SDMVDRARR

-1412 QDKAKAA
+1412 QDKAKAV
-1419 GVDNDFLVNIR
+1419 GVENDFLVNIR

-1438 DTYAYPTEAELD
+1438 DTYAYPTNEELD

-1465 TRETDKGVAFYS
+1465 TRETDKGVAYYS
-1477 REANNKSVRT
+1477 REVNNKPVRT
-1487 PWPKDFPYVVLH
+1487 TWQKDFPDVVLH
-1499 ARLGDATSHKDY
+1499 ARLGDATAHRDY
-1511 EAAKSGDKDAA
+1511 EAAKAGDKDAA
-1522 YRLVTD
+1522 YRLVSEIL
-1528 VMTKDAVDKIRKIIG
+1528 TKDAVDKIRNIIG

-1563 PQAMADVL
+1563 PQAMADIL
-1571 GRVLHQDVDDSII
+1571 GKVLHQEVDDSLI
-1584 QVKRV
+1584 QTKLV

-1609 VRSDVP
+1609 VRSDLP

-1672 GGTGLENWWKQQN
+1672 GGTGLENWWKQQH

-1720 DSSILSE
+1720 DSPVLSE
-1727 APGDGRPLPPDVKPR
+1727 APGDGRPLPPDVKSR
-1742 YAQKASD
+1742 FAQKASE

-1762 SETGHSAEAPAQ
+1762 SETGRSAKAE
-1774 ASTVRKV
+1774 SEGSSVRKV

-1787 VMDRIRDIDLN
+1787 VMDRIKDNDLN

-1832 IVLVADNLSDGRTVR
+1832 IVLVADNLPDGRTVR
-1847 EKLRHEII
+1847 EKLCHEII
-1855 HHALESVVTPAEY
+1855 HHAMENVVTPAEY
-1868 KTIVDNVLKTRDSN
+1868 KTIIDNVLKTRDSN

-1893 DASYGEESPQV
+1893 DASYAEESPQV

-1930 SLVKAVLRR
+1930 TLVKAILRR

-1969 VPRDGGDVSY
+1969 VPRDGGEVSY
-1979 SRTGESDPFKVPE
+1979 SRTGKPDPFNVPE
-1992 GEGERY
+1992 G
-1998 RKDLAKM
+1998 D
-2005 MKSLRSADMT
+2005 
-2015 VDIGRTPPVLRHIG
+2015 
-2029 APDLPLV
+2029 
-2036 ISRDVIRKA
+2036 
-2045 TNGVK
+2045 
-2050 HDVPMDVIE
+2050 
-2059 RLPELMHDPKAV
+2059 
-2071 YQSATEKDA
+2071 
-2080 VVMLLDAVDK
+2080 
-2090 NNEPVITAVHMKAV
+2090 
-2104 RSRLEINRVAS
+2104 
-2115 VYGTENGKKIHNMER
+2115 
-2130 AGLALYR
+2130 
-2137 KKKSSRDNPLHSGL
+2137 
-2151 QLPKGEHSYH
+2151 
-2161 DYEDN
+2161 
-2166 VLSPDDIRKGPYYS
+2166 
-2180 HSRSDLSPE
+2180 
-2189 ETLAARSD
+2189 
-2197 PFKVPEGEGERYR
+2197 GERYR

-2226 ITIGRTPPVLRNIGA
+2226 ITIGRTPPVLRHIGA
-2241 PDLPLVIYRD
+2241 PDLPLVISRD

-2263 VPMEVIEQLPELIHD
+2263 VPMEVIEQLPELMHD

-2294 LFDAV
+2294 LFDTV

-2311 LKTDKKGLE
+2311 LKADKKGLK
-2320 INKVASVYG
+2320 INKIASVYG

-2363 DSDHQGSVNKIL
+2363 DSDHQGSGKNIL
-2375 HPDDIRK
+2375 SPDDIRK
-2382 GPYYSRTTSALS
+2382 GPYYSRSRSALS
-2394 PEETLSA
+2394 PEETLAA
-2401 RFVRQ
+2401 RFVRHV
-2406 MQDKFQVL
+2406 QDKFQVL
-2414 KAVQDNIRKSGGKLD
+2414 KAVQDKIRDSGGKLD
-2429 DSNDAY
+2429 DSNNAY

-2462 LLAVYDIPQSALD
+2462 LLADYDIPQSALD

-2513 DKVRRSG
+2513 DRVRRSG

-2540 ELIRESGLE
+2540 ELIKTAGLE
-2549 DDGVIDAWQKTYRH
+2549 KEGVVDAWQNAYKH
-2563 YVPLKGQDED
+2563 YVPLKGQDAD

-2579 GRGYVISGKESR
+2579 GRGYVISGKESK
-2591 MAMGRNSKAQSPSTQ
+2591 MAMGRNSRAQSPSTQ
-2606 AIQDLTG
+2606 AIQDLTE
-2613 SLIRNRKNVVGNA
+2613 SLIRNRKNEVGNA

-2636 NNYWQVFT
+2636 KDYWQVFT

-2649 TMRVIVEKTDP
+2649 TTRRIVEKNDP
-2660 TTGDTIRRVEERPVP
+2660 VTGETIRQVEEMPVA
-2675 MAMVSDRYFT
+2675 MALMSDRYFP

-2700 RLMRAMKNMGPEMGN
+2700 RLAKAMKNMGPETTGTVLRAFGSIN
-2715 VVTRTLDVVNRM
+2715 RFLSSVNTM
-2727 MSMMNTSLNPEF
+2727 YNPAF
-2739 LVSNF
+2739 LVTNF
-2744 IRDMQTAV
+2744 GRDLQTAI
-2752 MNLKAEQGRDDGKL
+2752 MSIYGEQGRSDGLLVGKKMSAL
-2766 SGRDIAMKTVRDSG
+2766 NVVRDSG
-2780 IAMKAVYASLRGK
+2780 IAMKAVYDSLRGNQRNGK
-2793 SLTGRGADWQK
+2793 TGEWQK
-2804 TWKEFVEDGAKTGWF
+2804 LWKEFVEDGAKTGWF
-2819 RMDDLN
+2819 RINDLE
-2825 GQMKEMNR
+2825 GRMKEMDR
-2833 LVSLAKGGWKGQ
+2833 LVAQAKGGWQGQ
-2845 GIQSWHSFTKLVE
+2845 SIQTWHAFFKLVE
-2858 DANNAVENALRL
+2858 DGNNAVENALRL
-2870 SAYKHAREA
+2870 SAYKHGRDA
-2879 GISRAQAASLAKNMT
+2879 GMSRQQAASLAKNLT

-2902 QGVLL
+2902 LGTVL

-2921 ANMMR
+2921 ANMIR
-2926 SLAHLNGDG
+2926 ALGRLDGEG

-2940 LRWKN
+2940 LRWSN
-2945 LNMAQKLA
+2945 LNRTQKLSLA
-2953 LTATGAGYLLA
+2953 AMGAGYLLA
-2964 SLNRAGAGQDE
+2964 SLNRAGAGQDD

-2998 LFGGKSGEYWSIP
+2998 LFGGKQGEYWTFP

-3019 YLLGS
+3019 YLLGG
-3024 TMEGVTRGDMTASKA
+3024 TIEGVGSGGIKPVKA
-3039 AGNIVGG
+3039 AGNIIGG
-3046 MLGAFNPL
+3046 ALGAFNPL
-3054 GSEDSQTLTGTLFKN
+3054 GSEDSETLSGTLLKN
-3069 AAPTILRPF
+3069 LSPTLPRPF
-3078 ADLWANESFMGTPI
+3078 IDYVMNENFMGTQIRRQNAPW
-3092 YQTNFPG
+3092 G
-3099 STPKPESSLGRRS
+3099 TPKPDSTLGRRS
-3112 TPEAYKAFAGWLN
+3112 TPEVYKSFANWLN
-3125 RVSGGS
+3125 TTTGGS
-3131 QYRSGVVDINPDIMK
+3131 QYRSGAIDINPDSMK

-3151 MSGGMGRFA
+3151 ISGGTGRFI
-3160 GKTIDAAAKTY
+3160 GQTVDAVAKTY
-3171 NGIDIPA
+3171 NGIDIPD

-3206 LRQYNAELKAL
+3206 LSQYNAELKSL
-3217 HGADRTAFRN
+3217 SGADRAAFRN
-3227 KYRGQL
+3227 KYSGQL
-3233 SMNGIIHQSE
+3233 SMNGITHQSKL
-3243 IQLKNLRK
+3243 QLKNLRK
-3251 QRDEVYSDP
+3251 QREEVYSDST
-3260 ALTARQQADRVLMIE
+3260 LTARQQADRVLMIE
-3275 QNMKKVVDRFNREYR
+3275 QNMKKVVDRLNREYR
-3290 EKVGD
+3290 EKVGN

>member
-1 MPLTPDVRPE
+1 MPLIPDVRPE
-11 VQKINPNRTDLNIEQ
+11 AQTANPNRTGLNIVQPDEQ
-26 PGEQPFDYH
+26 PAFDYDS
-35 AYLDTLT
+35 YLDSLT
-42 PGNVKDYRTS
+42 PETVKDYRTG

-57 YGIAV
+57 YGIALG
-62 TSGAANLP
+62 SGAANLP
-70 EGVGALANFGGQWLE
+70 EGVGALANYGGQWLE

-90 LSPDHFVVKSALS
+90 LSPDHFVARSALS

-112 GQAVQKGVSD
+112 GQAVQEGVSD
-122 WKQDLESGYSEQA
+122 WKQGLESGYSEQA
-135 KNALEQGATG
+135 KNALAQGATG
-145 SIAGLTLNLA
+145 SLSGMTLNLA

-160 LGAMAL
+160 LGSMAL
-166 TGGLEGIA
+166 TGGFEGLA
-174 AKGVTSALLRREAVS
+174 AKGVMSSMLRREAVS
-189 GLIRKGLTKEAA
+189 GLVRKGLTEEAA
-201 EKVADDAME
+201 AKVADDAME
-210 IAARKTAATQTGK
+210 IAARKTAAAQAGK
-223 TASKYGFIASGTA
+223 TAGKYGFIAGGTA
-236 DAQGNTAAAAAQGV
+236 DAQGNTSAAAAQGV
-250 LNASPQELASS
+250 LNASPKELASS

-272 SDPQYAHLSDADKV
+272 SDPQYAHLSDEDKV

-299 SVATDPKLLAVNIGS
+299 SVATDPELLAVNIGS

-380 ATGDGALLG
+380 AAGEGTLLG
-389 GILGGGAG
+389 SILGGGAG
-397 IVSGVRGRN
+397 LVSGIRGRMN
-406 SKPDTQRTDAAREAF
+406 KLVTGEPEIPPENTATEAGGTP
-421 DAKAQRAREMAQDSP
+421 AENENAQS
-436 YTKPADPVESYRR
+436 ADPVENYRQ

-454 TREELL
+454 SRDELL

-474 DAVYRKHASNG
+474 DAVYRKHAANG

-497 DIVDE
+497 GIIDE

-512 AEYRELNEKDKRNAT
+512 AEYRELNEKDKRNET
-527 EQMRWEAARE
+527 EQMRWEAARQ
-537 VLRPQ
+537 VLKPQ
-542 PKASTGKP
+542 PKATEQP
-550 QSAEVPQG
+550 QQAEAPQN
-558 QGISV
+558 QSISV
-563 PTVRFGDDV
+563 PTVRFGDDE

-578 QGAPRPPERIE
+578 GGAPRPPERIE

-645 GVINTLAMGERIP
+645 GMINTLAMGERIP
-658 DKPKTID
+658 DKPKTSD

-682 DESTEVQQHLTRRN
+682 DEPTEVQQHLTRRS

-711 DAGPTDFELAER
+711 DSGPTDYELAER
-723 PRLPSPG
+723 PGLPSPG

-743 VRHMSDEPPA
+743 VRHMPDEPPA

-759 TTTGEAQGQSYG
+759 TTTGEIQGQSYEKG
-771 KVLQSTSPEGGQR
+771 RQSASPESVQR

-794 YRDLPAPE
+794 YRELPAPE
-802 RQGGPRTEAVEPD
+802 HQGLPRPEEVKPESGEGGKTEHEQEMEARHARLEEADRMVQAQQKHEKAAAEREKKHDDALASFLATKDGEMHRKRARNYLTSSIKSDGKITSVRELVENRVVD
-815 RGETV
+815 GWHIIEKDGTRRLESHDGRFLLEK
-820 NTEQDIMPEA
+820 DIGKTAMDYAEHLIDKIERRFKEVMNIVRA
-830 SEGEQNA
+830 KRSALNS
-837 SQPEVQEPVKTEPP
+837 SQPEAQKPAKTESPH
-851 RAATEKSG
+851 AATEKSG

-870 GAAKHRRVALSE
+870 GAAKHRRAALADD
-882 ELNTDKTAED
+882 LNTDKTAED
-892 YRIQPLSKLFPKPDY
+892 YKTQPFSKLFPKPDY

-916 NNTLAVLALLRNMI
+916 NKTLAMLALLRNMI
-930 PAKPRVSHRLNH
+930 PSKPRAPHRLNR
-942 WAKQVEEVRN
+942 WAKQVEEVRD

-967 IDRIGQ
+967 IDRISQ

-994 AQLEQAAGYRVKT
+994 DQLEQAVGYRVKT
-1007 HAYSMFRGKE
+1007 HAYSMFGGKE
-1017 YNPPKVIHSLENEK
+1017 YSPPKVVHTLENEK

-1038 EDLNDLY
+1038 EDLNDLN
-1045 KKAKVYFDQQSVS
+1045 KKAKAYFDQQSGS
-1058 PKSAGDKTKLD
+1058 PKSASDKTKLD

-1082 YGKNKTS
+1082 YGKNKTP

-1095 TVTEAREYAKNN
+1095 TVAEAREYAKTR
-1107 RAELLEKLNVLR
+1107 RAELLGKLNALR
-1119 DQSREEQRN
+1119 EQSREEQRN
-1128 ASNRDRNGPVR
+1128 ISNRDRNGPVR

-1145 TEVNALRNISGSGT
+1145 TDVNALRNISGPGA

-1206 AATLEPEQNVT
+1206 ADALEPEQNAT

-1311 EWFHALDNYFGQ
+1311 EWFHSLDNYFGQ
-1323 HDVARDGD
+1323 NDVAKDGD
-1331 VVSGDKFM
+1331 VGSGGEYM
-1339 TSNERQPGKWN
+1339 TERHRKVKQWN
-1350 GKEYSPVEHPV
+1350 GKEYASVEHPV

-1368 FKGVMKAINR
+1368 FKGVMKAINK
-1378 SGMVDRARR
+1378 SDMVDRARR

-1419 GVDNDFLVNIR
+1419 GVENDFLVNIR

-1450 GGIRQAFDHLFSTLK
+1450 GGIRQAFDKLFSTLK

-1477 REANNKSVRT
+1477 RNGLERT
-1487 PWPKDFPYVVLH
+1487 P
-1499 ARLGDATSHKDY
+1499 
-1511 EAAKSGDKDAA
+1511 E
-1522 YRLVTD
+1522 
-1528 VMTKDAVDKIRKIIG
+1528 
-1543 NREVLLAA
+1543 
-1551 VHAEEASGRNKI
+1551 
-1563 PQAMADVL
+1563 
-1571 GRVLHQDVDDSII
+1571 
-1584 QVKRV
+1584 
-1589 GRTGQDGFG
+1589 
-1598 RLANQPEFAGN
+1598 GN
-1609 VRSDVP
+1609 V
-1615 YFILDDTLT
+1615 I
-1624 QGGTLAGLK
+1624 
-1633 GYIESHGGRV
+1633 
-1643 IGASALTG
+1643 
-1651 KQYSARMAL
+1651 
-1660 SPQTLSQLREHF
+1660 SQ
-1672 GGTGLENWWKQQN
+1672 
-1685 GYGFDGL
+1685 
-1692 TESEANYLLRAG
+1692 
-1704 DADKIRD
+1704 
-1711 RVLAARQTG
+1711 
-1720 DSSILSE
+1720 
-1727 APGDGRPLPPDVKPR
+1727 
-1742 YAQKASD
+1742 
-1749 NGGFSVIGDGNLL
+1749 
-1762 SETGHSAEAPAQ
+1762 TGHSADAPAQ
-1774 ASTVRKV
+1774 GSTVRKV

-1787 VMDRIRDIDLN
+1787 VMDRIKDNDLN

-1811 AGESLDKHGKVHAF
+1811 AGESLDNHGKVHAF

-1832 IVLVADNLSDGRTVR
+1832 IVLVADNLPDGRTVR

-1855 HHALESVVTPAEY
+1855 HHALENVVTPAEY
-1868 KTIVDNVLKTRDSN
+1868 KTIVDNVLKSRNSN

-1920 KLGAAWNRIV
+1920 KLGAAWDRIV
-1930 SLVKAVLRR
+1930 TLVKAVLRR

-1969 VPRDGGDVSY
+1969 VSRDGGEVSY
-1979 SRTGESDPFKVPE
+1979 SRTGKPDPFKADSYDARQFAEEV
-1992 GEGERY
+1992 RHVATLD
-1998 RKDLAKM
+1998 KDP
-2005 MKSLRSADMT
+2005 RR
-2015 VDIGRTPPVLRHIG
+2015 DIRMGDTPAVLRALG
-2029 APDLPLV
+2029 APNRELIMPGHV
-2036 ISRDVIRKA
+2036 VHKA
-2045 TNGVK
+2045 TRPEIKDHHVS
-2050 HDVPMDVIE
+2050 VETMAE
-2059 RLPELMHDPKAV
+2059 LPHLLADPV
-2071 YQSATEKDA
+2071 A
-2080 VVMLLDAVDK
+2080 VVTSRTEPDALVTLIKAKDK
-2090 NNEPVITAVHMKAV
+2090 KGAPVVVAVHMHAKGV
-2104 RSRLEINRVAS
+2104 FVEVNKIAS
-2115 VYGTENGKKIHNMER
+2115 VYGKDNR
-2130 AGLALYR
+2130 QALQEQL
-2137 KKKSSRDNPLHSGL
+2137 DNDLIYINKEKAADWLHSARL
-2151 QLPKGEHSYH
+2151 QLPAENTINGSSGAK
-2161 DYEDN
+2161 
-2166 VLSPDDIRKGPYYS
+2166 VLQPDDIRKGPYYS
-2180 HSRSDLSPE
+2180 RSRSDLSPE
-2189 ETLAARSD
+2189 ETLAAR
-2197 PFKVPEGEGERYR
+2197 
-2210 RDLAK
+2210 
-2215 AVKSHRSSDIS
+2215 
-2226 ITIGRTPPVLRNIGA
+2226 
-2241 PDLPLVIYRD
+2241 
-2251 TVRKATNGVKHD
+2251 
-2263 VPMEVIEQLPELIHD
+2263 
-2278 PEAVYQ
+2278 
-2284 SATEKNAVVM
+2284 
-2294 LFDAV
+2294 
-2299 DKNGD
+2299 
-2304 PVIGAVH
+2304 
-2311 LKTDKKGLE
+2311 
-2320 INKVASVYG
+2320 
-2329 AFPSKLSKMDREG
+2329 
-2342 LALYKKQN
+2342 
-2350 PDNQSAGVLQLHG
+2350 
-2363 DSDHQGSVNKIL
+2363 
-2375 HPDDIRK
+2375 
-2382 GPYYSRTTSALS
+2382 
-2394 PEETLSA
+2394 
-2401 RFVRQ
+2401 FVRH

-2443 KAENDLNVMKE
+2443 RAENDLNVMKE

-2462 LLAVYDIPQSALD
+2462 LLADYDIPQSALD

-2488 HIAKINPKMPD
+2488 YIAKINPKMPD

-2549 DDGVIDAWQKTYRH
+2549 DGGVVDAWQNAYKH

-2573 GAVPRT
+2573 GIVLPHT
-2579 GRGYVISGKESR
+2579 GKGYVIGGRESR
-2591 MAMGRNSKAQSPSTQ
+2591 QAMGRNSRAQSPSTQ
-2606 AIQDLTG
+2606 TIQDLSE
-2613 SLIRNRKNVVGNA
+2613 SLIRNRKNEVGNA

-2636 NNYWQVFT
+2636 KDYWQVFT
-2644 DDKPD
+2644 SDKPD
-2649 TMRVIVEKTDP
+2649 TTRRIVEKTDP
-2660 TTGDTIRRVEERPVP
+2660 ETGEKIRQVEEMPVP
-2675 MAMVSDRYFT
+2675 MAMMSDRYFT
-2685 TKKDGKTYYIKLHDD
+2685 TKKDGKTYYIKLHDE
-2700 RLMRAMKNMGPEMGN
+2700 RLMRAMKNMGPETGN
-2715 VVTRTLDVVNRM
+2715 VVIQTLARVNRM

-2766 SGRDIAMKTVRDSG
+2766 NGRDIALKTVRDSG
-2780 IAMKAVYASLRGK
+2780 AAMKAVYASLRDKKLDGQ
-2793 SLTGRGADWQK
+2793 GAEWQK
-2804 TWKEFVEDGAKTGWF
+2804 MWKEFVEDGAKTGWF
-2819 RMDDLN
+2819 RTEDLN
-2825 GQMKEMNR
+2825 GQMKEMDR
-2833 LVSLAKGGWKGQ
+2833 LVTLAKGGWRGRGLQ
-2845 GIQSWHSFTKLVE
+2845 GWHAFTGLIE

-2870 SAYKHAREA
+2870 SAYKHARDA

-2907 NSLYMFANASIQGT
+2907 NSLYMFANASVQGT

-2926 SLAHLNGDG
+2926 SLAHLNGEG

-2945 LNMAQKLA
+2945 LNMSQKIALA
-2953 LTATGAGYLLA
+2953 ATGAGYMMA
-2964 SLNRAGAGQDE
+2964 SLNRAGAGQDD
-2975 DGVNWYDKVPDYV
+2975 DGVNWFDKVPDYV
-2988 KEHNLVIMKS
+2988 KEHDIVIMKS
-2998 LFGGKSGEYWSIP
+2998 LFGGKAGEYWSIP

-3019 YLLGS
+3019 WLLGS
-3024 TMEGVTRGDMTASKA
+3024 ITEGVTRGNMTASKA
-3039 AGNIVGG
+3039 AGNVVGG

-3054 GSEDSQTLTGTLFKN
+3054 GSEDSQTLSGTLFKN
-3069 AAPTILRPF
+3069 AAPTILRPL

-3099 STPKPESSLGRRS
+3099 GTPKPESSLGRRS
-3112 TPEAYKAFAGWLN
+3112 SPEAYKAFAGWLN

-3131 QYRSGVVDINPDIMK
+3131 QYRSGAVDINPDIMK

-3171 NGIDIPA
+3171 NGVDIPA
-3178 QQVPFL
+3178 QQIPFL
-3184 GKLSGQVMPYADQQK
+3184 GKVSGQVMPYADQQK

-3206 LRQYNAELKAL
+3206 LRQYNAELKSL
-3217 HGADRTAFRN
+3217 SGADRAAFRD
-3227 KYRGQL
+3227 KYSGQL
-3233 SMNGIIHQSE
+3233 SMNGITHQSQL
-3243 IQLKNLRK
+3243 QLKNLRK

-3260 ALTARQQADRVLMIE
+3260 TLTTRQQADRVLMIE

>member
-1 MPLTPDVRPE
+1 MAYQPELMRPE
-11 VQKINPNRTDLNIEQ
+11 LQRDNGNRNGLNIQQ
-26 PGEQPFDYH
+26 PGEGNWRDGFFDDPENAVDH
-35 AYLDTLT
+35 SKSFSLGDVLPTAGVGVAQSVQGTGELARGLGDALIHT
-42 PGNVKDYRTS
+42 PLKTS
-52 ANLKD
+52 ARIVNELSRMGLPGVATIED
-57 YGIAV
+57 IF
-62 TSGAANLP
+62 SGAGKGADKTIDALP
-70 EGVGALANFGGQWLE
+70 DGKNKVTDAVG
-85 KKAGE
+85 
-90 LSPDHFVVKSALS
+90 
-103 DIGGFLHKG
+103 KG
-112 GQAVQKGVSD
+112 LKTTGKGVSD
-122 WKQDLESGYSEQA
+122 VAGAVKDWSYDKMSPGAQRALNTPMSEGWDDPAVWVAKGINLIGSIVPDLAAGGITKKVGEVALKKSLTG
-135 KNALEQGATG
+135 ALEKKFLT
-145 SIAGLTLNLA
+145 AGLSPEKATA
-155 NVFGD
+155 YASESVSKAMPD
-160 LGAMAL
+160 LFQAGM
-166 TGGLEGIA
+166 
-174 AKGVTSALLRREAVS
+174 VTSA
-189 GLIRKGLTKEAA
+189 
-201 EKVADDAME
+201 
-210 IAARKTAATQTGK
+210 
-223 TASKYGFIASGTA
+223 TAS
-236 DAQGNTAAAAAQGV
+236 AQGSEAMNAANAV
-250 LNASPQELASS
+250 LNADYSELSQSPKFQQ
-261 PTFVNLYQSVQ
+261 TFYAIDD
-272 SDPQYAHLSDADKV
+272 DPQYAELSDRQKMDM
-286 QVAKEQLA
+286 AKERVADEVRAQL
-294 NRVGM
+294 
-299 SVATDPKLLAVNIGS
+299 ATDPQSLVVNALAAKLGDAQLVNLALRGTAKSVASGVARNVAEQAGINAAQAGFS
-314 TMMGDKAVADMV
+314 RYQENAALRDTAGMDVPEWQGVGDASLEGGLMGGAMGVPFGAIAGLRGKRQAEAGAVARQDASRQAM
-326 LNGVSKSIVGGF
+326 
-338 TKGALREG
+338 
-346 ALNGLQSGYSQYA
+346 
-359 QNVARDE
+359 DE
-366 DAGIATDHMQGVAH
+366 
-380 ATGDGALLG
+380 
-389 GILGGGAG
+389 
-397 IVSGVRGRN
+397 
-406 SKPDTQRTDAAREAF
+406 
-421 DAKAQRAREMAQDSP
+421 KAQRAREMAQDSP
-436 YTKPADPVESYRR
+436 YTKPADPVESYRQ

-454 TREELL
+454 SRDELL

-474 DAVYRKHASNG
+474 DAVYRKHAANG

-497 DIVDE
+497 GIVGE

-512 AEYRELNEKDKRNAT
+512 AEYRELNEKDKRNET

-537 VLRPQ
+537 VL
-542 PKASTGKP
+542 KP
-550 QSAEVPQG
+550 QQKATEQPQQAEAPQN
-558 QGISV
+558 QGVSV
-563 PTVRFGDDV
+563 PTVRFGDDE

-578 QGAPRPPERIE
+578 GGAPRPPERIE
-589 KVRSDNNYFSDARSA
+589 KVRSDNSYFADARSA

-658 DKPKTID
+658 DKPKTRD

-682 DESTEVQQHLTRRN
+682 DEPTEVQQHLTRRS

-759 TTTGEAQGQSYG
+759 TTTGEVQGQSYEKG
-771 KVLQSTSPEGGQR
+771 RQSASPESVQR

-794 YRDLPAPE
+794 YRELPAPE
-802 RQGGPRTEAVEPD
+802 SPGELSQGEARPESEALEQGVIRGREKSMDGYYARPHSVKGKPTEEALRAYYGRIPD
-815 RGETV
+815 EKDLQDLSDVHYMIYYRKGDDYHKVDLVYGHFNGDGGFDPETYVLLKSGLTPEEAAKVTGKELLDILHAKRAEAYKEAHKDQGELFHS
-820 NTEQDIMPEA
+820 D
-830 SEGEQNA
+830 EGEQNP
-837 SQPEVQEPVKTEPP
+837 SQPEAQKPEKTESP
-851 RAATEKSG
+851 RTATEKSG

-870 GAAKHRRVALSE
+870 GAAKHRRAALADD
-882 ELNTDKTAED
+882 LNTDKTAED
-892 YRIQPLSKLFPKPDY
+892 YRTQPLSKLFPKPDY

-916 NNTLAVLALLRNMI
+916 NKTLAMLALLRNMI
-930 PAKPRVSHRLNH
+930 PAKPRASHRLNR
-942 WAKQVEEVRN
+942 WAKQVEEVRD

-967 IDRIGQ
+967 IDRISQ

-994 AQLEQAAGYRVKT
+994 AQIEQASGYRVRT
-1007 HAYSMFRGKE
+1007 HAYSMFGGKE
-1017 YNPPKVIHSLENEK
+1017 YSPPKVVHTLENEK

-1038 EDLNDLY
+1038 EDLNDLH
-1045 KKAKVYFDQQSVS
+1045 KKAKAYFDQQSAS
-1058 PKSAGDKTKLD
+1058 PKSADDKTKLD
-1069 IYQNRRTGEVFIA
+1069 IYQHKRSGEVFIA
-1082 YGKNKTS
+1082 YGKNKTV
-1089 LQGGFK
+1089 LQRGFK
-1095 TVTEAREYAKNN
+1095 TVAEAREYTKTH
-1107 RAELLEKLNVLR
+1107 RAELLEKLNALR
-1119 DQSREEQRN
+1119 EQSREEQRN

-1145 TEVNALRNISGSGT
+1145 TDVNALRNISGSGT

-1293 GQVAINLTKGNGA
+1293 DQVAINLTKGNGA

-1331 VVSGDKFM
+1331 VASGDRFM
-1339 TSNERQPGKWN
+1339 TARDTRGSLYQP
-1350 GKEYSPVEHPV
+1350 EAYPV
-1361 RQEVYDA
+1361 REEVYDA
-1368 FKGVMKAINR
+1368 FMGVVKAVNN
-1378 SGMVDRARR
+1378 SGMRR
-1387 LDEVRSK
+1387 RSLLLDEVRSK

-1419 GVDNDFLVNIR
+1419 GVENDYLVNIR

-1450 GGIRQAFDHLFSTLK
+1450 GGIRQAFDKLFSTLK

-1477 REANNKSVRT
+1477 RNGLERT
-1487 PWPKDFPYVVLH
+1487 P
-1499 ARLGDATSHKDY
+1499 
-1511 EAAKSGDKDAA
+1511 E
-1522 YRLVTD
+1522 
-1528 VMTKDAVDKIRKIIG
+1528 
-1543 NREVLLAA
+1543 
-1551 VHAEEASGRNKI
+1551 
-1563 PQAMADVL
+1563 
-1571 GRVLHQDVDDSII
+1571 
-1584 QVKRV
+1584 
-1589 GRTGQDGFG
+1589 
-1598 RLANQPEFAGN
+1598 GN
-1609 VRSDVP
+1609 V
-1615 YFILDDTLT
+1615 I
-1624 QGGTLAGLK
+1624 
-1633 GYIESHGGRV
+1633 
-1643 IGASALTG
+1643 
-1651 KQYSARMAL
+1651 
-1660 SPQTLSQLREHF
+1660 SQ
-1672 GGTGLENWWKQQN
+1672 
-1685 GYGFDGL
+1685 
-1692 TESEANYLLRAG
+1692 
-1704 DADKIRD
+1704 
-1711 RVLAARQTG
+1711 
-1720 DSSILSE
+1720 
-1727 APGDGRPLPPDVKPR
+1727 
-1742 YAQKASD
+1742 
-1749 NGGFSVIGDGNLL
+1749 
-1762 SETGHSAEAPAQ
+1762 TGHSADAPAQ
-1774 ASTVRKV
+1774 GSTVRKV

-1787 VMDRIRDIDLN
+1787 VMDRIRDNDLN

-1832 IVLVADNLSDGRTVR
+1832 IVLVADNLPDGRTVR

-1855 HHALESVVTPAEY
+1855 HHALENVVTPAEY
-1868 KTIVDNVLKTRDSN
+1868 KTIIDNVLKTRDSN

-1930 SLVKAVLRR
+1930 TLVKAVLRR
-1939 TGLLQPSDLNDIG
+1939 TGLLQPSDLDDIG

-1969 VPRDGGDVSY
+1969 VPRDGGEVSY
-1979 SRTGESDPFKVPE
+1979 SRTGKP
-1992 GEGERY
+1992 
-1998 RKDLAKM
+1998 
-2005 MKSLRSADMT
+2005 
-2015 VDIGRTPPVLRHIG
+2015 
-2029 APDLPLV
+2029 
-2036 ISRDVIRKA
+2036 
-2045 TNGVK
+2045 
-2050 HDVPMDVIE
+2050 
-2059 RLPELMHDPKAV
+2059 
-2071 YQSATEKDA
+2071 
-2080 VVMLLDAVDK
+2080 
-2090 NNEPVITAVHMKAV
+2090 
-2104 RSRLEINRVAS
+2104 
-2115 VYGTENGKKIHNMER
+2115 
-2130 AGLALYR
+2130 
-2137 KKKSSRDNPLHSGL
+2137 
-2151 QLPKGEHSYH
+2151 
-2161 DYEDN
+2161 
-2166 VLSPDDIRKGPYYS
+2166 
-2180 HSRSDLSPE
+2180 
-2189 ETLAARSD
+2189 D

-2215 AVKSHRSSDIS
+2215 MMSSRR
-2226 ITIGRTPPVLRNIGA
+2226 TGELTAQIGRTPPVLRNLGA
-2241 PDLPLVIYRD
+2241 PDLPVFISRD
-2251 TVRKATNGVKHD
+2251 VVRKATNDVKHFVNMD
-2263 VPMEVIEQLPELIHD
+2263 TIEKLPELMHD
-2278 PEAVYQ
+2278 PVAVYQ
-2284 SATEKNAVVM
+2284 SATHDNALV
-2294 LFDAV
+2294 LWLDAV
-2299 DKNGD
+2299 DRKGH
-2304 PVIGAVH
+2304 PVLTAVH
-2311 LKTDKKGLE
+2311 MNNKLHLLE
-2320 INKVASVYG
+2320 INRIASVYG
-2329 AFPSKLSKMDREG
+2329 PDNGMGKINYMERQG
-2342 LALYKKQN
+2342 LALYRSDKLN
-2350 PDNQSAGVLQLHG
+2350 PDGSLFRGLQLPKG
-2363 DSDHQGSVNKIL
+2363 DRTSQGSGKNIL
-2375 HPDDIRK
+2375 SPDDIRK
-2382 GPYYSRTTSALS
+2382 GPYYSRTRSVLS
-2394 PEETLSA
+2394 PEETLAA

-2414 KAVQDNIRKSGGKLD
+2414 KAVQDKIRESGGKLD

-2462 LLAVYDIPQSALD
+2462 LLADYDIPQSALD

-2513 DKVRRSG
+2513 DRVRRSG

-2540 ELIRESGLE
+2540 ELIKTAGLE
-2549 DDGVIDAWQKTYRH
+2549 KEGVVDAWQNAYKH
-2563 YVPLKGQDED
+2563 YVPLKGQDAD
-2573 GAVPRT
+2573 GTVPRT
-2579 GRGYVISGKESR
+2579 GRGYVISGKESK
-2591 MAMGRNSKAQSPSTQ
+2591 MAMGRNSRAQSPSTQ
-2606 AIQDLTG
+2606 AIQDLTE
-2613 SLIRNRKNVVGNA
+2613 SLIRNRKNEVGNA

-2636 NNYWQVFT
+2636 KDYWQVFT

-2649 TMRVIVEKTDP
+2649 TTRRVVEKNDP
-2660 TTGDTIRRVEERPVP
+2660 ETGETIRQVKEMPVP
-2675 MAMVSDRYFT
+2675 MAMMSDRYFT
-2685 TKKDGKTYYIKLHDD
+2685 TKKDGKTYYIKLHDE
-2700 RLMRAMKNMGPEMGN
+2700 RLMRAMKNMGPETGN
-2715 VVTRTLDVVNRM
+2715 VVIQTLARVNRF
-2727 MSMMNTSLNPEF
+2727 MSAMNTSLNPEF

-2744 IRDMQTAV
+2744 VRDMQTAV

-2793 SLTGRGADWQK
+2793 SLTGKGADWQK

-2825 GQMKEMNR
+2825 GQMKEMDR

-2870 SAYKHAREA
+2870 SAYKHARDA

-2940 LRWKN
+2940 LRWSN
-2945 LNMAQKLA
+2945 LNMAQKMA
-2953 LTATGAGYLLA
+2953 LTAVGAGYLLG

-2998 LFGGKSGEYWSIP
+2998 LFGGKAGEYWSIP

-3024 TMEGVTRGDMTASKA
+3024 TAEGVTRGNLTASKA

-3054 GSEDSQTLTGTLFKN
+3054 GSEDSKTLTGTLFKN
-3069 AAPTILRPF
+3069 AAPTILRPV
-3078 ADLWANESFMGTPI
+3078 ADLWANENFMGTQI
-3092 YQTNFPG
+3092 YQENFPG
-3099 STPKPESSLGRRS
+3099 GTPKPESTLGRRS
-3112 TPEAYKAFAGWLN
+3112 TPEAYKAFANWLN
-3125 RVSGGS
+3125 TSTGGS
-3131 QYRSGVVDINPDIMK
+3131 QYRSGALDINPDKMK

-3151 MSGGMGRFA
+3151 VSGGMGRFA

-3171 NGIDIPA
+3171 NGIDIPP
-3178 QQVPFL
+3178 QQIPFL
-3184 GKLSGQVMPYADQQK
+3184 GKISGKVMPYADQQA

-3206 LRQYNAELKAL
+3206 LRQYNAELKSL
-3217 HGADRTAFRN
+3217 SGADRAAFRN
-3227 KYRGQL
+3227 KYSGQL

-3260 ALTARQQADRVLMIE
+3260 TLTVRQQADRVLMIE

-3290 EKVGD
+3290 EKVGG

>member
-1 MPLTPDVRPE
+1 MAYQPELMRPE
-11 VQKINPNRTDLNIEQ
+11 LQRDNANRNGLNIQQ
-26 PGEQPFDYH
+26 PGEGNWREGFFDDPENAVDH
-35 AYLDTLT
+35 SKSFSLGDVLPTAGVGVAQSVQGTGELARGLGDALIHT
-42 PGNVKDYRTS
+42 PLKTS
-52 ANLKD
+52 ARIVNELSRMGLPGVATIED
-57 YGIAV
+57 IF
-62 TSGAANLP
+62 SGA
-70 EGVGALANFGGQWLE
+70 G
-85 KKAGE
+85 
-90 LSPDHFVVKSALS
+90 KSADKTIDALP
-103 DIGGFLHKG
+103 DGKNKVTDAVGKG
-112 GQAVQKGVSD
+112 LKTTGKGVSD
-122 WKQDLESGYSEQA
+122 VAGAVKDWSYDKMSPGAQRALNTPMNEGWDDPAVWVAKGTNLIGSIVPDLAAGGITKKVGEVALKKSLTG
-135 KNALEQGATG
+135 ALEKKFLT
-145 SIAGLTLNLA
+145 AGLSPEKA
-155 NVFGD
+155 AAYASESVSKAMPD
-160 LGAMAL
+160 LFQAGM
-166 TGGLEGIA
+166 
-174 AKGVTSALLRREAVS
+174 VTSA
-189 GLIRKGLTKEAA
+189 
-201 EKVADDAME
+201 
-210 IAARKTAATQTGK
+210 
-223 TASKYGFIASGTA
+223 TASAQGSEAMNAA
-236 DAQGNTAAAAAQGV
+236 DAV
-250 LNASPQELASS
+250 RNADYSELSKSPKFQQ
-261 PTFVNLYQSVQ
+261 TFYAIDD
-272 SDPQYAHLSDADKV
+272 DPQYAELSDRQKMDM
-286 QVAKEQLA
+286 AKERVADEVRAQL
-294 NRVGM
+294 
-299 SVATDPKLLAVNIGS
+299 ATDPQSLVVNALAAKLGDAQLVN
-314 TMMGDKAVADMV
+314 
-326 LNGVSKSIVGGF
+326 L
-338 TKGALREG
+338 ALRG
-346 ALNGLQSGYSQYA
+346 TAKS
-359 QNVARDE
+359 V
-366 DAGIATDHMQGVAH
+366 
-380 ATGDGALLG
+380 
-389 GILGGGAG
+389 
-397 IVSGVRGRN
+397 VSGVARNVAEQAGINAAQAGFSRYQENAALRDTAGMDVPEWQGVGDASLEGGLMGGAMGVPFGAIAGLRGKR
-406 SKPDTQRTDAAREAF
+406 QAEAGAVARQDASRQAMDE
-421 DAKAQRAREMAQDSP
+421 KAQRAREMAQDSP
-436 YTKPADPVESYRR
+436 YTKPADPVENYRQ

-454 TREELL
+454 SRDELL

-474 DAVYRKHASNG
+474 DAVYRKHAANG

-497 DIVDE
+497 GIVGE

-512 AEYRELNEKDKRNAT
+512 AEYRELNEKDKRNET

-537 VLRPQ
+537 VL
-542 PKASTGKP
+542 KP
-550 QSAEVPQG
+550 QQKATEQLQPAQDTSAQNTARRPLY
-558 QGISV
+558 
-563 PTVRFGDDV
+563 DADNLDV
-572 PHIEIT
+572 
-578 QGAPRPPERIE
+578 
-589 KVRSDNNYFSDARSA
+589 
-604 KNSDVFRN
+604 
-612 AEQTGLKPEIVKKG
+612 
-626 DRQYAVEMDNPQVS
+626 
-640 EDRAR
+640 
-645 GVINTLAMGERIP
+645 
-658 DKPKTID
+658 
-665 PMEIPAF
+665 PAF

-682 DESTEVQQHLTRRN
+682 DEPTEVQQHLTRGN

-711 DAGPTDFELAER
+711 DAGPTDYELAER

-759 TTTGEAQGQSYG
+759 TTTGEVQGQSYEKG
-771 KVLQSTSPEGGQR
+771 RQSASPESVQR

-794 YRDLPAPE
+794 YRELPAPE
-802 RQGGPRTEAVEPD
+802 HQGLPRLEEAKSENA
-815 RGETV
+815 ETV
-820 NTEQDIMPEA
+820 NTEEAQKASKVKVMQEADLKATREAEHSEAVTRKRQERLSSYLDTIDESRRDNVHDFLSQTLNNPDGRGVVRISDLVEKRVDEGWRIKKDNDGKPVRLAGPDGESLSAGDITRYGLEYA
-830 SEGEQNA
+830 EHISKLNR
-837 SQPEVQEPVKTEPP
+837 K
-851 RAATEKSG
+851 AAEKSG

-870 GAAKHRRVALSE
+870 GAAKHRHAALSE

-892 YRIQPLSKLFPKPDY
+892 YRTQPLSKLFPKPDY
-907 EKMAAEGTD
+907 EKMAAEGTG
-916 NNTLAVLALLRNMI
+916 NKTLAMLALLRNMI
-930 PAKPRVSHRLNH
+930 PAKPRVSHRLNR
-942 WAKQVEEVRN
+942 WAKQVEEVRD

-967 IDRIGQ
+967 IDRISQ

-994 AQLEQAAGYRVKT
+994 AQIEQASGYRVRT
-1007 HAYSMFRGKE
+1007 HAYSMFGGKE
-1017 YNPPKVIHSLENEK
+1017 YSPPKVVHTLENEK

-1038 EDLNDLY
+1038 EDLNDLH
-1045 KKAKVYFDQQSVS
+1045 KKAKAYFDQQSVS
-1058 PKSAGDKTKLD
+1058 PKSADDKTKLD
-1069 IYQNRRTGEVFIA
+1069 IYQHKRSGEVFIA
-1082 YGKNKTS
+1082 YGKNKTV
-1089 LQGGFK
+1089 LQRGFK
-1095 TVTEAREYAKNN
+1095 TVAEAREYTKTH
-1107 RAELLEKLNVLR
+1107 RAELLEKLNALR
-1119 DQSREEQRN
+1119 EQSREEQRN

-1145 TEVNALRNISGSGT
+1145 TDVNALRNISGSGT

-1254 MADVLKVPPKALSLN
+1254 MADVLKIPPKALSLN

-1293 GQVAINLTKGNGA
+1293 DQVAINLTKGNGA

-1331 VVSGDKFM
+1331 VASGDRFM
-1339 TSNERQPGKWN
+1339 TARDTRGSLYQP
-1350 GKEYSPVEHPV
+1350 EAYLV
-1361 RQEVYDA
+1361 REEVYDA
-1368 FKGVMKAINR
+1368 FMGVVKAVNN
-1378 SGMVDRARR
+1378 SGMRR
-1387 LDEVRSK
+1387 RSLLLDEVRSK

-1419 GVDNDFLVNIR
+1419 GVENDYLVNIR
-1430 KADDHGSP
+1430 KADDHSSP

-1450 GGIRQAFDHLFSTLK
+1450 GGIRQAFDKLFSTLK

-1477 REANNKSVRT
+1477 RNGLERT
-1487 PWPKDFPYVVLH
+1487 P
-1499 ARLGDATSHKDY
+1499 
-1511 EAAKSGDKDAA
+1511 E
-1522 YRLVTD
+1522 
-1528 VMTKDAVDKIRKIIG
+1528 
-1543 NREVLLAA
+1543 
-1551 VHAEEASGRNKI
+1551 
-1563 PQAMADVL
+1563 
-1571 GRVLHQDVDDSII
+1571 
-1584 QVKRV
+1584 
-1589 GRTGQDGFG
+1589 
-1598 RLANQPEFAGN
+1598 GN
-1609 VRSDVP
+1609 VIS
-1615 YFILDDTLT
+1615 
-1624 QGGTLAGLK
+1624 
-1633 GYIESHGGRV
+1633 
-1643 IGASALTG
+1643 
-1651 KQYSARMAL
+1651 
-1660 SPQTLSQLREHF
+1660 
-1672 GGTGLENWWKQQN
+1672 
-1685 GYGFDGL
+1685 
-1692 TESEANYLLRAG
+1692 
-1704 DADKIRD
+1704 
-1711 RVLAARQTG
+1711 QTG
-1720 DSSILSE
+1720 
-1727 APGDGRPLPPDVKPR
+1727 R
-1742 YAQKASD
+1742 
-1749 NGGFSVIGDGNLL
+1749 
-1762 SETGHSAEAPAQ
+1762 SADAPAQ
-1774 ASTVRKV
+1774 GSTVRKV

-1787 VMDRIRDIDLN
+1787 VMERIRDNDLN

-1811 AGESLDKHGKVHAF
+1811 AGESLDNHGKVHAF

-1832 IVLVADNLSDGRTVR
+1832 IVLVADNLPDGRTVR

-1855 HHALESVVTPAEY
+1855 HHALENVVTPAEY

-1930 SLVKAVLRR
+1930 TLVKAVLRR

-1969 VPRDGGDVSY
+1969 VPRDGGEVSY
-1979 SRTGESDPFKVPE
+1979 SRTGKP
-1992 GEGERY
+1992 
-1998 RKDLAKM
+1998 
-2005 MKSLRSADMT
+2005 
-2015 VDIGRTPPVLRHIG
+2015 
-2029 APDLPLV
+2029 
-2036 ISRDVIRKA
+2036 
-2045 TNGVK
+2045 
-2050 HDVPMDVIE
+2050 
-2059 RLPELMHDPKAV
+2059 
-2071 YQSATEKDA
+2071 
-2080 VVMLLDAVDK
+2080 
-2090 NNEPVITAVHMKAV
+2090 
-2104 RSRLEINRVAS
+2104 
-2115 VYGTENGKKIHNMER
+2115 
-2130 AGLALYR
+2130 
-2137 KKKSSRDNPLHSGL
+2137 
-2151 QLPKGEHSYH
+2151 
-2161 DYEDN
+2161 
-2166 VLSPDDIRKGPYYS
+2166 
-2180 HSRSDLSPE
+2180 
-2189 ETLAARSD
+2189 D

-2210 RDLAK
+2210 RDLEK
-2215 AVKSHRSSDIS
+2215 AMLSKRSSDIYLDV
-2226 ITIGRTPPVLRNIGA
+2226 GRTPPVLRHLGA
-2241 PDLPLVIYRD
+2241 PDLPVSISRD
-2251 TVRKATNGVKHD
+2251 IIRKAINGVSHD
-2263 VPMEVIEQLPELIHD
+2263 VEMGTIEKLPELMHD
-2278 PEAVYQ
+2278 PIAVYQ
-2284 SATEKNAVVM
+2284 SATQDNALV
-2294 LFDAV
+2294 LWLNSV
-2299 DKNGD
+2299 DSNGD
-2304 PVIGAVH
+2304 PVLAAVH
-2311 LKTDKKGLE
+2311 MNGGKKRLE
-2320 INKVASVYG
+2320 INRIASVYG
-2329 AFPSKLSKMDREG
+2329 TEEGKKIVSMEKRG
-2342 LALYKKQN
+2342 LALYRKGN
-2350 PDNQSAGVLQLHG
+2350 PEEYRLRGLQLPVADG
-2363 DSDHQGSVNKIL
+2363 SQGSGKNIL
-2375 HPDDIRK
+2375 SPDDIRK
-2382 GPYYSRTTSALS
+2382 GPYYSRSRSALS
-2394 PEETLSA
+2394 PEETLAA

-2414 KAVQDNIRKSGGKLD
+2414 KAVQDKIRESGGKLD

-2462 LLAVYDIPQSALD
+2462 LLADYDIPQSALD

-2513 DKVRRSG
+2513 DRVRRSG

-2540 ELIRESGLE
+2540 ELIKTAGLE
-2549 DDGVIDAWQKTYRH
+2549 KEGVVDAWQNAYKH
-2563 YVPLKGQDED
+2563 YVPLKGQDAD
-2573 GAVPRT
+2573 GTVPRT
-2579 GRGYVISGKESR
+2579 GRGYVISGKESK
-2591 MAMGRNSKAQSPSTQ
+2591 MAMGRNSRAQSPSTQ
-2606 AIQDLTG
+2606 AIQDLTE
-2613 SLIRNRKNVVGNA
+2613 SLIRNRKNEVGNA

-2636 NNYWQVFT
+2636 KDYWQVFT

-2649 TMRVIVEKTDP
+2649 TTRRIVEKNDP
-2660 TTGDTIRRVEERPVP
+2660 ETGETIRQVEEMPVP
-2675 MAMVSDRYFT
+2675 MAMMSDRYFT
-2685 TKKDGKTYYIKLHDD
+2685 TKKDGKTYYIKLHDE
-2700 RLMRAMKNMGPEMGN
+2700 RLMRAMKNMGPETGN
-2715 VVTRTLDVVNRM
+2715 VVIQTLARVNRF
-2727 MSMMNTSLNPEF
+2727 MSAMNTSLNPEF

-2744 IRDMQTAV
+2744 VRDMQTAV

-2793 SLTGRGADWQK
+2793 SLTGKGADWQK

-2825 GQMKEMNR
+2825 GQMKEMDR

-2870 SAYKHAREA
+2870 SAYKHARDA

-2940 LRWKN
+2940 LRWSN
-2945 LNMAQKLA
+2945 LNMAQKMA
-2953 LTATGAGYLLA
+2953 LTAVGAGYLLG

-2975 DGVNWYDKVPDYV
+2975 DSVNWYDKVPDYV

-2998 LFGGKSGEYWSIP
+2998 LFGGKAGEYWSIP

-3024 TMEGVTRGDMTASKA
+3024 TAEGVTRGNLTASKA

-3054 GSEDSQTLTGTLFKN
+3054 GSEDSKTLMGTLFKN
-3069 AAPTILRPF
+3069 AAPTILRPV
-3078 ADLWANESFMGTPI
+3078 ADLWANENFMGTQI
-3092 YQTNFPG
+3092 YQENFPG
-3099 STPKPESSLGRRS
+3099 GTPKPESTLGRRS
-3112 TPEAYKAFAGWLN
+3112 TPEAYKAFANWLN
-3125 RVSGGS
+3125 TSTGGS
-3131 QYRSGVVDINPDIMK
+3131 QYRSGELDINPDKMK

-3151 MSGGMGRFA
+3151 VSGGMGRFA

-3171 NGIDIPA
+3171 NGIDIPP
-3178 QQVPFL
+3178 QQIPFL
-3184 GKLSGQVMPYADQQK
+3184 GKISGKIMPYADQQA

-3206 LRQYNAELKAL
+3206 LRQYNAELKSL
-3217 HGADRTAFRN
+3217 SGADRAAFRN
-3227 KYRGQL
+3227 KYSSQL
-3233 SMNGIIHQSE
+3233 SMNGITHQSQL
-3243 IQLKNLRK
+3243 QLKNLRK

-3260 ALTARQQADRVLMIE
+3260 TLTARQQADRLLMIE

-3290 EKVGD
+3290 EKVGG